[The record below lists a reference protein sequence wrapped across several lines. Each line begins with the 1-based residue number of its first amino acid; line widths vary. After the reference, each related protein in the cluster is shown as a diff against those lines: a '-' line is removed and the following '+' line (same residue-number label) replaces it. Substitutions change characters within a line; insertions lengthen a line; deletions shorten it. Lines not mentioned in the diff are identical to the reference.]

1 MASII
6 KYINNTTILG
16 IKVIDALIMVCAII
30 IIAGYYVFIDP
41 LIESADEK
49 YYEKHG
55 RHFVNPVHS
64 IDIGII
70 AIAIITMIVCI
81 NLYLRK

>member
-1 MASII
+1 VASII

-49 YYEKHG
+49 
-55 RHFVNPVHS
+55 
-64 IDIGII
+64 
-70 AIAIITMIVCI
+70 
-81 NLYLRK
+81 